1 MKKTLLAFSL
11 SVVLGVGFA
20 DNADDKS
27 MTQSLLKQVILPD
40 VEATLSAVEQL
51 QSAIADNTASQRGVA
66 VDTAF
71 SQLVA
76 TWKSVQAAYVLGDL
90 DSGMIDTPRLMDTYH
105 EGNERL
111 DEQIKRALES
121 GDEPRIALFKNS
133 FKSINALAI
142 LLYEDNELTPVERD
156 YADYVL
162 TTLARHLSHIKTAY
176 MEQAPAFNKNQDKS
190 MSNVLNALIDSSY
203 KLKEWRVGEA
213 AGFAKKFN
221 GKPDSRRQEYLR
233 SGNSLTAVAAI
244 LAVHDDMMGQ
254 RDYENLGSTAIAQG
268 ADKEVAAIRRLITDA
283 IKQVAVLQDEKITDF
298 TDSRFA
304 PLFKTLSQINDA
316 YYQSLVKA
324 LPVQARILDA
334 DGD

>member
-1 MKKTLLAFSL
+1 MKKTLLTIALLTAFGL
-11 SVVLGVGFA
+11 A
-20 DNADDKS
+20 NATDSGKKS
-27 MTQSLLKQVILPD
+27 MTQSLLQQVILPD
-40 VEATLSAVEQL
+40 VQAAQSAVTTL
-51 QSAIADNTASQRGVA
+51 KTAIADNTAGQRGVA
-66 VDTAF
+66 VDKAF
-71 SQLVA
+71 SELVTA
-76 TWKSVQAAYVLGDL
+76 WKSVQAAYVLGDL

-105 EGNERL
+105 QGNERL
-111 DEQIKRALES
+111 DEQIKRALDS

-142 LLYEDNELTPVERD
+142 LLYEDNELSPVERD

-162 TTLARHLSHIKTAY
+162 TTLARHLNHIKTAY
-176 MEQAPAFNKNQDKS
+176 IEQAPAFNKNQDKS
-190 MSNVLNALIDSSY
+190 MSNVLNALIDSAY
-203 KLKEWRVGEA
+203 KLKEWRIGEA
-213 AGFAKKFN
+213 AGFAKKFD

-244 LAVHDDMMGQ
+244 LAVHDDIMGQ
-254 RDYENLGSTAIAQG
+254 RDFENLGSTAIAQG
-268 ADKEVAAIRRLITDA
+268 ADKEVAAIRQLITDA
-283 IKQVAVLQDEKITDF
+283 IEQVAVLQDEKITDF

-304 PLFKTLSQINDA
+304 PLFKTISQINDA